1 MELALNLKIEG
12 LYIYMIQTVSY
23 DLDILDRRCKKIYT
37 FLIFFDCILVSYKM
51 NNFSAMK
58 KMLPLN

>member
-1 MELALNLKIEG
+1 
-12 LYIYMIQTVSY
+12 MIQTVSY